1 MRQLDD
7 TDQEII
13 RLLVEDA
20 RRPYNEIAE
29 TVGLSPPTVSDRVE
43 RLQEIGIIRRF
54 TADLNQEI
62 LIDGLSLLVTVNAKP
77 GHVDGI
83 KGSLASFDGVEHIF
97 VTADAHIVCKANLHE
112 RAVETLLSDAIEEDA
127 VRDYDVQLLV
137 DEEWNPQPGTIDFA
151 PDCVECGNT
160 VTSEGESTR
169 IEGELYH
176 FCCPSCKS
184 QFAERYERLQE
195 GIAN

>member
-7 TDQEII
+7 TDREII

-43 RLQEIGIIRRF
+43 RLREIGIIRRF
-54 TADLNQEI
+54 TADLDQGI

-77 GHVDGI
+77 GHVDAI
-83 KGSLASFDGVEHIF
+83 KDSLGSFDGVEHVF

-112 RAVETLLSDAIEEDA
+112 HAVEALLSDAIEEDA

-137 DEEWNPQPGTIDFA
+137 DEEWNPQPGTIEFA

-160 VTSEGESTR
+160 VTNEGESTR
-169 IEGELYH
+169 IDGELYH
-176 FCCPSCKS
+176 FCCSSCKG

-195 GIAN
+195 GAAD

>member
-7 TDQEII
+7 TDREII

-54 TADLNQEI
+54 TADLNHGL

-77 GHVDGI
+77 GHVDAI
-83 KGSLASFDGVEHIF
+83 KRSFGSFDGVEHVF

-112 RAVETLLSDAIEEDA
+112 QAVEALLSDAIEDDA

-160 VTSEGESTR
+160 VTNEGESTR
-169 IEGELYH
+169 IDGELYH
-176 FCCPSCKS
+176 FCCSSCKG

-195 GIAN
+195 GAAD

>member
-7 TDQEII
+7 TDREII

-43 RLQEIGIIRRF
+43 RLQEIGVIRRF
-54 TADLNQEI
+54 TADLNHDI
-62 LIDGLSLLVTVNAKP
+62 LSDGLSLLVTVNAKP
-77 GHVDGI
+77 GHVGDI
-83 KGSLASFDGVEHIF
+83 RESLASFDGVEHVF
-97 VTADAHIVCKANLHE
+97 VTADAHIVCKANLQE
-112 RAVETLLSDAIEEDA
+112 QAIETLLSNAIGEEA
-127 VRDYDVQLLV
+127 VREYDVQLLV
-137 DEEWNPQPGTIDFA
+137 DDEWNPQPGTIEFA

-160 VTSEGESTR
+160 VTEEGESTR

-176 FCCPSCKS
+176 FCCSSCKA
-184 QFAERYERLQE
+184 QFADRYERLQE
-195 GIAN
+195 GATN